1 MLTSY
6 FIDKNNG
13 VITNISIDGEHLFI
27 ITSNKQIILFDILQ
41 QKKIGNYFNDFNLS
55 NKDKLPDEKGLTCIV
70 TGNDGLFVAVGGT
83 SGSLYI
89 LRSWW

>member
-1 MLTSY
+1 
-6 FIDKNNG
+6 
-13 VITNISIDGEHLFI
+13 
-27 ITSNKQIILFDILQ
+27 
-41 QKKIGNYFNDFNLS
+41 
-55 NKDKLPDEKGLTCIV
+55 V